1 MATSMT
7 KRAFTLV
14 ELLVVMGII
23 AVMATVSIGSY
34 FAVVRGMTD
43 RGAIA
48 GATSVISLAHNRA
61 CMDLSPTVVYFY
73 NELVREANKNAGLDA
88 VFAGVAVAVRRA
100 GRVTR
105 VDGDLL
111 FDEFADLNRTYGLMD
126 SPNAPKCET
135 LRLYRFNFGK
145 MEYSSVYSEAVES
158 YTANEKLITAPA
170 KDNLKSAS
178 GEEDRGKRLY
188 ACAFKRKSGYSN
200 WKVGDA
206 YGYEFARMRLP
217 DNYIFGSQGDLPN
230 ASNPIKPL
238 GSPIKCFPDSTAS
251 SLESVRITAKRP
263 NGWKAVGDTQREMK
277 DI

>member
-1 MATSMT
+1 MT

-23 AVMATVSIGSY
+23 AVMATVSVGSY

-73 NELVREANKNAGLDA
+73 NELVRAANKNAGLDA

-100 GRVTR
+100 GRITK
-105 VDGDLL
+105 VDGDNL

-135 LRLYRFNFGK
+135 LRLYWFNFNK

-158 YTANEKLITAPA
+158 YTANEKLITAPSRQ
-170 KDNLKSAS
+170 DLKSVS
-178 GEEDRGKRLY
+178 GEEDNGRRMY
-188 ACAFKRKSGYSN
+188 ACAFKKKGGYSG
-200 WKVGDA
+200 WKVGSA

-217 DNYIFGSQGDLPN
+217 DNYIFGTQGDLPTAN
-230 ASNPIKPL
+230 NPIKPL
-238 GSPIKCFPDSTAS
+238 GTTIKCYPDTTPS
-251 SLESVRITAKRP
+251 SLESIRITAKRP
-263 NGWKAVGDTQREMK
+263 NGWKTVGDTKREMK